1 MKILIAGGAGY
12 IGSTIA
18 SLCDDNEIVPVIL
31 DNLST
36 GRIDFVRDRTFYR
49 GDISDA
55 RLVRK
60 VFDDH
65 PDISVTI
72 QCAAVLAVPESVR
85 HPLRYYRENVAKT
98 LAFVEALT
106 HAGCR
111 RLIFSSSA
119 AIYGSTPDFGVD
131 ETSPVEPATP
141 YGWSKAMV
149 ERILHDCCRSQALSA
164 VSMRYQNVIGADPD
178 LRSGPTT
185 TGSARVL
192 DKILDAALAGRP
204 FTIAGNDWPTHD
216 GTPLRDYIHVWDLAR
231 AHLLALKTFD
241 TLTATAAPDG
251 YVALDL
257 GTGCGTTV
265 GELVR
270 AAEAVLGRQVS
281 INRGPRRPGDTA
293 GCYARSRLARQ
304 YLGWQPQL
312 PLDAAIR
319 DVLRW
324 REANAPRPPASA
336 ARPRS

>member
-18 SLCDDNEIVPVIL
+18 SICGENEIVPIIL

-36 GRIDFVRDRTFYR
+36 GRIDFVNDRTFYR

-55 RLVRK
+55 SLVQK

-72 QCAAVLAVPESVR
+72 HCAAVLAVPDSVR
-85 HPLRYYRENVAKT
+85 HPLHYYRENVAKT
-98 LAFVEALT
+98 LAFVEALIG
-106 HAGCR
+106 AGCR

-131 ETSPVEPATP
+131 ETAPVKPATP

-149 ERILHDCCRSQALSA
+149 ERILHDCCRSKALSA
-164 VSMRYQNVIGADPD
+164 VSMRYQNVIGADPH
-178 LRSGPTT
+178 LRSGPTA

-192 DKILDAALAGRP
+192 DKILDAALADRP
-204 FTIAGNDWPTHD
+204 FTITGTDWPTHD
-216 GTPLRDYIHVWDLAR
+216 GTALRDYIHVWDLAR
-231 AHLLALKTFD
+231 AHLLALQTFD
-241 TLTATAAPDG
+241 TLAATTAPDG

-257 GTGCGTTV
+257 GTGSGTTV

-270 AAEAVLGRQVS
+270 VAEAVLGRRVS
-281 INRGPRRPGDTA
+281 VIRGPRRPGDTA
-293 GCYARSRLARQ
+293 GCYTRSRLARRH
-304 YLGWQPQL
+304 LGWQPQL
-312 PLDAAIR
+312 SLDAAIR

-324 REANAPRPPASA
+324 REANAPCLPASA
-336 ARPRS
+336 ARAGP